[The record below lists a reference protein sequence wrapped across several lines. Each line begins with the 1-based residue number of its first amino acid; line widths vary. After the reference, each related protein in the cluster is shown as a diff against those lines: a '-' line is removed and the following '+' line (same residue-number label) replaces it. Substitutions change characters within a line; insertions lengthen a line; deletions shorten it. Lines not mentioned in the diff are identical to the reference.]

1 MKLNMNF
8 DLYKNNV
15 YNDIADLLEELIE
28 DDDIAY
34 LMDLFSLIEP
44 FIKVAKEIDIDYL
57 MSLDFSNRSVFQIED
72 AVRLITLFLRE
83 RYPEKA
89 ISFENLCR

>member
-28 DDDIAY
+28 DELNHMLRNFEEQIRMQG
-34 LMDLFSLIEP
+34 LSLE
-44 FIKVAKEIDIDYL
+44 
-57 MSLDFSNRSVFQIED
+57 VF
-72 AVRLITLFLRE
+72 
-83 RYPEKA
+83 Y
-89 ISFENLCR
+89 